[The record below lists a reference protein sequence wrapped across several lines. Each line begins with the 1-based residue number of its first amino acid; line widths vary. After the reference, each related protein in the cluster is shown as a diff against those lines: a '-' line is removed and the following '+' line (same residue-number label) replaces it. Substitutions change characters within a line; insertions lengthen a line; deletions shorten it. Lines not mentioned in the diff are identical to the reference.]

1 MTHTTYIPNNNA
13 NTINSS
19 SFFSKLFTPSKPKSD
34 SEKLDD
40 LILSSLIKKN
50 PYMKDL
56 KFGDIDLEYAPE
68 KKKSFIGYIFGK
80 NKSATKATNKTID
93 LLSAID
99 YLAHNY
105 KGDSNDN
112 LSNNYIKIKLADGT
126 RLYIFDD
133 EIQID
138 DTLYSLSDSAAILNG
153 LSPAKKKL
161 IIDFVIDIKL

>member
-1 MTHTTYIPNNNA
+1 MTRNNYTFTNINNSNSHFISAFEPSSKHTDD
-13 NTINSS
+13 
-19 SFFSKLFTPSKPKSD
+19 SKALD
-34 SEKLDD
+34 S
-40 LILSSLIKKN
+40 LILSSLIEKN
-50 PYMKDL
+50 PYMKNL
-56 KFGDIDLEYAPE
+56 TLGDIDFEYAPE
-68 KKKSFIGYIFGK
+68 KKKSFFGYIFGK

>member
-56 KFGDIDLEYAPE
+56 YKTPKKECPLAKLFGKKSTAKETKSIDLISALYYLTHEYKPETYSGNYYTIEIGDI
-68 KKKSFIGYIFGK
+68 
-80 NKSATKATNKTID
+80 TIKVFV
-93 LLSAID
+93 LS
-99 YLAHNY
+99 
-105 KGDSNDN
+105 
-112 LSNNYIKIKLADGT
+112 
-126 RLYIFDD
+126 
-133 EIQID
+133 ID
-138 DTLYSLSDSAAILNG
+138 DSKDFAAFL
-153 LSPAKKKL
+153 PEEKKKL
-161 IIDFVIDIKL
+161 IIDFVINIDL

>member
-1 MTHTTYIPNNNA
+1 MTRNNYTFTNINNSNSRFNSAFAPSFNHTDD
-13 NTINSS
+13 
-19 SFFSKLFTPSKPKSD
+19 SKALD
-34 SEKLDD
+34 S
-40 LILSSLIKKN
+40 LILSSLIEKN
-50 PYMKDL
+50 PYMKDI
-56 KFGDIDLEYAPE
+56 KFGDIDIDYAPE
-68 KKKSFIGYIFGK
+68 KKKSFISYIFGK

-105 KGDSNDN
+105 KGDSDNN

>member
-1 MTHTTYIPNNNA
+1 MTRNNYTFTNINNSNSRFISAFEPSSKHTDD
-13 NTINSS
+13 
-19 SFFSKLFTPSKPKSD
+19 SKALD
-34 SEKLDD
+34 S
-40 LILSSLIKKN
+40 LILSSLIEKN
-50 PYMKDL
+50 PYMKNL
-56 KFGDIDLEYAPE
+56 TLGDIDFEYAPE
-68 KKKSFIGYIFGK
+68 KKKSFIDYIFGK

>member
-13 NTINSS
+13 NTINST

-56 KFGDIDLEYAPE
+56 YKTPKKECPLAKLFGKKSTAKETNNAIDLISALYYLTHEYKPE
-68 KKKSFIGYIFGK
+68 TYSGNYYTIEIGD
-80 NKSATKATNKTID
+80 TTI
-93 LLSAID
+93 
-99 YLAHNY
+99 
-105 KGDSNDN
+105 KV
-112 LSNNYIKIKLADGT
+112 
-126 RLYIFDD
+126 FDD

-138 DTLYSLSDSAAILNG
+138 DILLSIDDSKDFAEFL
-153 LSPAKKKL
+153 PKEKQKL
-161 IIDFVIDIKL
+161 IIDFVINIDL

>member
-1 MTHTTYIPNNNA
+1 MTRNNYTFTN
-13 NTINSS
+13 INNSNS
-19 SFFSKLFTPSKPKSD
+19 RFISAFTPGFKHTDDSKDLD
-34 SEKLDD
+34 S
-40 LILSSLIKKN
+40 LILSSLIEKN
-50 PYMKDL
+50 PYMKNL
-56 KFGDIDLEYAPE
+56 KFGDIDIDYAPE
-68 KKKSFIGYIFGK
+68 KKKSFISYIFGK

-105 KGDSNDN
+105 KGNSNDN

>member
-1 MTHTTYIPNNNA
+1 MTRNNYTFTNINNSNSRFISAFEPSLKHTDD
-13 NTINSS
+13 
-19 SFFSKLFTPSKPKSD
+19 SKALD
-34 SEKLDD
+34 S
-40 LILSSLIKKN
+40 LILSSLIEKN

-68 KKKSFIGYIFGK
+68 KKKSFISYIFGK

>member
-1 MTHTTYIPNNNA
+1 M
-13 NTINSS
+13 
-19 SFFSKLFTPSKPKSD
+19 
-34 SEKLDD
+34 
-40 LILSSLIKKN
+40 
-50 PYMKDL
+50 
-56 KFGDIDLEYAPE
+56 
-68 KKKSFIGYIFGK
+68 
-80 NKSATKATNKTID
+80 
-93 LLSAID
+93 LSAID